1 MAHQLITE
9 FEKTQMKESVAECNV
24 GDTVRVAK
32 VITEGKKTRTQ
43 RFEGIIIKMQGTLSR
58 KSITVRKIVDG
69 VGVEKTFL
77 LHSPLVPE
85 VEILKRGIVRRA
97 KLHYLRDRVGDKATR
112 VKTKKVGFIKC
123 SKLVLLVSEGT
134 LAKPYLSY

>member
-112 VKTKKVGFIKC
+112 VKTKSRV
-123 SKLVLLVSEGT
+123 
-134 LAKPYLSY
+134 Y